1 MKKLLFSFMA
11 IAVAA
16 LTLSSC
22 VFNAVTPEGEYTS
35 KSYELPTFEN
45 IYVSSG
51 MELIL
56 TQDSTVSVK
65 VETYENIH
73 EYINVE
79 VVDNTLRLSKDLEV
93 SFRNAEIKV
102 YVNIASLDE
111 IEASSGSH
119 LNLTAGWVAEEL
131 DIDMS
136 SGSSAQGNIEIKE
149 FSLKMSSGSDATFSG
164 KAEKFTLGSSSG
176 STLNAFDL
184 EAINCSAD
192 LSSGSYA
199 EVFATGC
206 LYAESSSGASI
217 KYKGTSQIEV
227 KTGSGGSVNRAE

>member
-11 IAVAA
+11 IAVATLA
-16 LTLSSC
+16 LSSC
-22 VFNAVTPEGEYTS
+22 VFNAITPEGEYTS

-111 IEASSGSH
+111 IEASSGSE
-119 LNLTAGWVAEEL
+119 LNLTSGWKADEL
-131 DIDMS
+131 EIDMS
-136 SGSSAQGNIEIKE
+136 SGSSAECTLEVQEL
-149 FSLKMSSGSDATFSG
+149 SLSMSSGSDARFTG
-164 KAEKFTLGSSSG
+164 KAHEFSIEATSG
-176 STLNAFDL
+176 SNFKGFDL
-184 EAINCSAD
+184 EAVNVQTD

-199 EVFATGC
+199 EVFATGFISARASSGATVKYKGTNQ
-206 LYAESSSGASI
+206 LEVKTSSGAS
-217 KYKGTSQIEV
+217 
-227 KTGSGGSVNRAE
+227 VNRVE